1 MRIFAKAIENRKALA
16 ERIAAITKTEINYTR
31 VPRFAY
37 EVGAFSVE
45 KDGKLV
51 VEDRATEGVIAVLK
65 AEGLI
70 G

>member
-1 MRIFAKAIENRKALA
+1 MRIFAKAIENRKNLA

-31 VPRFAY
+31 APRFAY

-51 VEDRATEGVIAVLK
+51 VEDGAT
-65 AEGLI
+65 
-70 G
+70 